1 MNKNLST
8 GKKDINGNI
17 ICEYDLVKTSQG
29 IFLVKFYNAA
39 FALTYENGNHFEY
52 MCNMAD
58 MCGKIYEKCIKTT

>member
-17 ICEYDLVKTSQG
+17 IYEYDRVKTSKG
-29 IFLVKFYNAA
+29 IFIVKFYNAA

-52 MCNMAD
+52 MCNICD
-58 MCGKIYEKCIKTT
+58 MCGKIYEKIT